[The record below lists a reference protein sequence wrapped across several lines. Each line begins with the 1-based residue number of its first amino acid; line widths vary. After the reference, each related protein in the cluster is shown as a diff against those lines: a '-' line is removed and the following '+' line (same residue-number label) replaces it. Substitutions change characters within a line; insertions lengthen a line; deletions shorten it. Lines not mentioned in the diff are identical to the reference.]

1 MAGTLTRDH
10 LKDCLTDVDFPASK
24 DDLLDA
30 AIRKGDPTAV
40 QALRAIPPTD
50 YSNLTEVLVAV
61 EFGDDDEPR

>member
-40 QALRAIPPTD
+40 QALRAIPEAD
-50 YSNLTEVLVAV
+50 YASLHEVFGAV
-61 EFGDDDEPR
+61 ELGGGDKPR

>member
-10 LKDCLTDVDFPASK
+10 LKECLTDVHFPASK

-40 QALRAIPPTD
+40 QALRAIPTTD
-50 YSNLTEVLVAV
+50 YASLHEVFGAV
-61 EFGDDDEPR
+61 EFGGDEPR

>member
-10 LKDCLTDVDFPASK
+10 LKDCLTDVHFPASK

-40 QALRAIPPTD
+40 QALRAIPTTD
-50 YSNLTEVLVAV
+50 YASLHEVFGAV
-61 EFGDDDEPR
+61 ELGGDDEPR

>member
-40 QALRAIPPTD
+40 QALRAIPETD
-50 YSNLTEVLVAV
+50 YSNLADVFGAV
-61 EFGDDDEPR
+61 EFGGDDKPR